1 VERSSLSRDGK
12 ILDILGE
19 SEWLIT
25 MELFMPERISSVQK
39 ILPEKRADV
48 KIMKKRFETH

>member
-1 VERSSLSRDGK
+1 MV
-12 ILDILGE
+12 
-19 SEWLIT
+19 IT

-48 KIMKKRFETH
+48 KIM